1 MEENAKIIIPA
12 ANHKVTICR
21 SILEALPEWFG
32 IESARENYIREVKHL
47 EIFACVAGNHPIGFI
62 GLKTHNP
69 LNIEIYV
76 MGVLPAWHR
85 QGIGKKLI
93 TRSIEHSK
101 QQAIQFIT
109 VKTLSAQS
117 DAVHYANTRLF
128 YQSCG
133 FAPFE
138 EFPDLWGSDNPCLMM
153 IRPI

>member
-1 MEENAKIIIPA
+1 MEENLEIVVQA
-12 ANHKVTICR
+12 ANDKARICR
-21 SILEALPEWFG
+21 SILETLPEWFG

-47 EIFACVAGNHPIGFI
+47 EVFACVADNHPIGFI

-93 TRSIEHSK
+93 ARSIEHGK
-101 QQAIQFIT
+101 QKGNEFLT

-117 DAVHYANTRLF
+117 DDVHYADTRLF

-138 EFPDLWGSDNPCLMM
+138 EFPDLWGSDNPCMMM
-153 IRPI
+153 IKPI